1 MVAKN
6 VFPAVQLSVFQETQ
20 HICLTVSTKA
30 QQSVSWFSLIFG
42 EQKQDHFLPQ
52 TVDWGKSSKKLTL
65 IIGNVLGLKNNGRK
79 VLCHRRIQRNFL
91 GCWWDTL
98 AQFLWSQQLC
108 TRFWKAWILGTANL
122 THDLPYHK
130 AVWKKAKVFSFTES
144 LPNKGTVLRFCC
156 SQGNQ
161 WSWNKTMTFIGYVIC
176 KWNLSKEVSLSMLE
190 SGMFISLLKQIS
202 IWFDLGFLGSL
213 KQFGFLG
220 LGKPSLMLVHQL
232 FFSKLVWWCL

>member
-1 MVAKN
+1 MSISHGCLCRTLVKSNLAIFCGGVAKN

-30 QQSVSWFSLIFG
+30 QQSVSWFSLIFE

-79 VLCHRRIQRNFL
+79 VLCHQRIQRNFL
-91 GCWWDTL
+91 GWWWDTL

-130 AVWKKAKVFSFTES
+130 AVWKKPKFSALQKVCQTRGQFWDFAAAREISEVEV
-144 LPNKGTVLRFCC
+144 K
-156 SQGNQ
+156 Q
-161 WSWNKTMTFIGYVIC
+161 WH
-176 KWNLSKEVSLSMLE
+176 L
-190 SGMFISLLKQIS
+190 
-202 IWFDLGFLGSL
+202 
-213 KQFGFLG
+213 
-220 LGKPSLMLVHQL
+220 
-232 FFSKLVWWCL
+232 